1 MTSTQ
6 ITKDQRAL
14 RAVAMQFFIN
24 GAVTASYIPRLPE
37 IRDHLGVDLTT
48 IGQLLTAAS
57 VTGLL
62 GSWLSSR
69 VVRQFGTRTT
79 MIYGTIMLII
89 LLPLIAAA
97 SSVWMLLMVLSAIML
112 VDVLVDVA
120 MNIQG
125 SNLSNRRA
133 MPVMNRL
140 HGLWSVGSVVGGI
153 IAATMASFLIP
164 LQWHLLGAAA
174 LMGIGLIYI
183 GSGLLTSDKAVP
195 VEDGD
200 ESATP
205 APFRAPVSLWVF
217 AILGGTAFVPEMVGS
232 DWSPFRLKDDLETT
246 AGMAGIGYVAF
257 TIGMVI
263 GRLSGDWVA
272 SKMSKARLLNY
283 AVIIAFCGLSIACLV
298 DFVPLVYAALTM
310 AGIGISVL
318 FPSLYD
324 AAAQD
329 PRSGA
334 ALGAMTA
341 GSRSIVLVAPLT
353 IGLLADMPAL
363 SVGSAMAIMALPCL
377 VIIGYLYRRI
387 H

>member
-48 IGQLLTAAS
+48 IGQLLTVAS

-69 VVRQFGTRTT
+69 VVCQFGTRTT

-174 LMGIGLIYI
+174 LMGVGLIYI

-195 VEDGD
+195 IEDGD
-200 ESATP
+200 ENAAP

-257 TIGMVI
+257 TVGMVI

>member
-6 ITKDQRAL
+6 LTKDQHAL

-57 VTGLL
+57 LTGLL
-62 GSWLSSR
+62 GSWLSSH
-69 VVRQFGTRTT
+69 VIRQFGTRTT
-79 MIYGTIMLII
+79 MIYGTIMLIM

-97 SSVWMLLMVLSAIML
+97 PSVWTLLIVLSAIML

-153 IAATMASFLIP
+153 VAATMASFLIP
-164 LQWHLLGAAA
+164 LQWHLLGAAG
-174 LMGIGLIYI
+174 LMGVGLIYI
-183 GSGLLTSDKAVP
+183 GRGLLTSDKAVP

-200 ESATP
+200 ERASP
-205 APFRAPVSLWVF
+205 APCRAPVSLWVF

-257 TIGMVI
+257 TVGMVI

-272 SKMSKARLLNY
+272 SKMSKVQLLNY
-283 AVIIAFCGLSIACLV
+283 AVLIAFCGLSIACVV
-298 DFVPLVYAALTM
+298 DLVPLVYAALTM

-341 GSRSIVLVAPLT
+341 GSRSTAPAT
-353 IGLLADMPAL
+353 APTRKRAWCIRARCA
-363 SVGSAMAIMALPCL
+363 
-377 VIIGYLYRRI
+377 
-387 H
+387 

>member
-1 MTSTQ
+1 MNSTQ
-6 ITKDQRAL
+6 LTKDQRAL

-62 GSWLSSR
+62 GSWLSSH
-69 VVRQFGTRTT
+69 VIRQFGTRTT
-79 MIYGTIMLII
+79 MIYGTIMLIM

-97 SSVWMLLMVLSAIML
+97 PSVWALLIVLSAIML

-164 LQWHLLGAAA
+164 LQWHLLGAAG
-174 LMGIGLIYI
+174 LMGVGLIYI
-183 GSGLLTSDKAVP
+183 GRGLLTSDKAVP

-200 ESATP
+200 ERASP
-205 APFRAPVSLWVF
+205 AACRAPVSLWVF

-246 AGMAGIGYVAF
+246 AGMAGVGYVAF
-257 TIGMVI
+257 TVGMVI

-272 SKMSKARLLNY
+272 SKMSKVQLLNY
-283 AVIIAFCGLSIACLV
+283 AVLIAFCGLSIACVV
-298 DFVPLVYAALTM
+298 DLVPLVYAALTM

-353 IGLLADMPAL
+353 IGLLADLPAL

-377 VIIGYLYRRI
+377 VVIGYLYRRI

>member
-1 MTSTQ
+1 MNSTQ
-6 ITKDQRAL
+6 LTKDQRAL

-62 GSWLSSR
+62 GSWLSSH
-69 VVRQFGTRTT
+69 VIRQFGTRTT
-79 MIYGTIMLII
+79 MIYGTIMLIM

-97 SSVWMLLMVLSAIML
+97 PSVWALLIVLSAIML

-164 LQWHLLGAAA
+164 LQWHLLGAAG
-174 LMGIGLIYI
+174 LMGVGLIYI
-183 GSGLLTSDKAVP
+183 GRGLLTSDKAVP
-195 VEDGD
+195 VEDGA
-200 ESATP
+200 ERASP
-205 APFRAPVSLWVF
+205 APCRAPVSLWVF

-246 AGMAGIGYVAF
+246 AGMAGVGYVAF
-257 TIGMVI
+257 TVGMVI

-272 SKMSKARLLNY
+272 SKMSKVQLLNY
-283 AVIIAFCGLSIACLV
+283 AVLIAFCGLSIACVV
-298 DFVPLVYAALTM
+298 DLVPLVYAALTM

-353 IGLLADMPAL
+353 IGLLADLPAL

-377 VIIGYLYRRI
+377 VVIGYLYRRI

>member
-6 ITKDQRAL
+6 LTKDQRAL

-62 GSWLSSR
+62 GSWLSSH
-69 VVRQFGTRTT
+69 VIRQFGTRTT
-79 MIYGTIMLII
+79 MIYGTIMLIM

-97 SSVWMLLMVLSAIML
+97 PSVWTLLIVLSAIML

-153 IAATMASFLIP
+153 VAATMASFLIP
-164 LQWHLLGAAA
+164 LQWHLLGAAG
-174 LMGIGLIYI
+174 LMGVGLIYI
-183 GSGLLTSDKAVP
+183 GRGLLTSDKAVP

-200 ESATP
+200 ERASP
-205 APFRAPVSLWVF
+205 PPFRAPVSLWVF

-257 TIGMVI
+257 TVGMVI

-272 SKMSKARLLNY
+272 SKMSKVQLLNY
-283 AVIIAFCGLSIACLV
+283 AVLIAFCGLSIACVV
-298 DFVPLVYAALTM
+298 DLVPLVYAALTM

-353 IGLLADMPAL
+353 IGWLADMPAL

>member
-1 MTSTQ
+1 MNTPH
-6 ITKDQRAL
+6 ITNDQRAL
-14 RAVAMQFFIN
+14 RAVAVQFFIN

-57 VTGLL
+57 VAGLL

-69 VVRQFGTRTT
+69 VVRSLGTRTT
-79 MIYGTIMLII
+79 MIYGTIALIL

-97 SSVWMLLMVLSAIML
+97 STVWMLLLVLSGIML

-133 MPVMNRL
+133 TPVMNRL

-153 IAATMASFLIP
+153 IAASMAAMLIP
-164 LQWHLLGAAA
+164 LHWHLLGAAT
-174 LMGIGLIYI
+174 LMIFGLLYI
-183 GSGLLTSDKAVP
+183 GAGLLRSDKKVNAVD
-195 VEDGD
+195 DGN
-200 ESATP
+200 ENP
-205 APFRAPVSLWVF
+205 APFRVPVSLWVF
-217 AILGGTAFVPEMVGS
+217 AILGGTAYVPEMVGS
-232 DWSPFRLKDDLETT
+232 DWSPFRLKDDLDSS
-246 AGMAGIGYVAF
+246 AGQAGIGYVAF
-257 TIGMVI
+257 TSGMVV
-263 GRLSGDWVA
+263 GRLSGDWVSA
-272 SKMSKARLLNY
+272 KLGKARLLNY
-283 AVIIAFCGLSIACLV
+283 SVTIAFIGLSIACLV
-298 DFVPLVYAALTM
+298 DVVPLVYAALTM

-318 FPSLYD
+318 FPALYD

-329 PRSGA
+329 QRSGP

-341 GSRSIVLVAPLT
+341 GSRSIMLVAPLG
-353 IGLLADMPAL
+353 IGFLADIPAL
-363 SVGSAMAIMALPCL
+363 SVGSAMAVMALPCL

>member
-6 ITKDQRAL
+6 LTKDQRAL

-62 GSWLSSR
+62 GSWLSSH
-69 VVRQFGTRTT
+69 VIRQFGTRTT
-79 MIYGTIMLII
+79 MIYGTIMLIM

-97 SSVWMLLMVLSAIML
+97 PSVWALLIVLSAIML

-164 LQWHLLGAAA
+164 LQWHLLGAAG
-174 LMGIGLIYI
+174 LMGVGLIYI
-183 GSGLLTSDKAVP
+183 GRGLLTSDKAVP

-200 ESATP
+200 ERASP
-205 APFRAPVSLWVF
+205 APCRAPVSLWVF

-246 AGMAGIGYVAF
+246 AGMAGVGYVAF
-257 TIGMVI
+257 TVGMVI

-272 SKMSKARLLNY
+272 SKMSKVQLLNY
-283 AVIIAFCGLSIACLV
+283 AVLIAFCGLSIACVV
-298 DFVPLVYAALTM
+298 DLVPLVYAALTM

>member
-200 ESATP
+200 ESAAPTP
-205 APFRAPVSLWVF
+205 FSAPVSLWVF

-232 DWSPFRLKDDLETT
+232 DWSPFRLKDDLETA

-257 TIGMVI
+257 TVGMVI
-263 GRLSGDWVA
+263 GRLSGDWMA

>member
-1 MTSTQ
+1 
-6 ITKDQRAL
+6 
-14 RAVAMQFFIN
+14 
-24 GAVTASYIPRLPE
+24 VTASYIPRLPE

-174 LMGIGLIYI
+174 LMGVGLLYI

-200 ESATP
+200 ENAAPT
-205 APFRAPVSLWVF
+205 PFRAPVSLWVF

-257 TIGMVI
+257 TVGMVI

-272 SKMSKARLLNY
+272 SKMTKARLLNY

-353 IGLLADMPAL
+353 IGLLADIPAL

>member
-6 ITKDQRAL
+6 LTKDQRAL

-97 SSVWMLLMVLSAIML
+97 SSVWVLLMVLSAIML

-200 ESATP
+200 ENAAPT
-205 APFRAPVSLWVF
+205 PFRAPVSLWVF

-232 DWSPFRLKDDLETT
+232 DWSPFRLKDDLDTT

-257 TIGMVI
+257 TVGMVI

-377 VIIGYLYRRI
+377 VIIGYLYRQI

>member
-6 ITKDQRAL
+6 LTKDQRAL

-62 GSWLSSR
+62 GSWLSSH
-69 VVRQFGTRTT
+69 VIRQFGTRTT
-79 MIYGTIMLII
+79 MIYGTIMLIM

-97 SSVWMLLMVLSAIML
+97 PSVWTLLIVLSAIML

-153 IAATMASFLIP
+153 VAATMASFLIP
-164 LQWHLLGAAA
+164 LQWHLLGAAG
-174 LMGIGLIYI
+174 LMGVGLIYI
-183 GSGLLTSDKAVP
+183 GRGLLTSDKAVP

-200 ESATP
+200 ERASP

-257 TIGMVI
+257 TVGMVI

-272 SKMSKARLLNY
+272 SKMSKVQLLNY
-283 AVIIAFCGLSIACLV
+283 AVFIAFCGLSIACVV
-298 DFVPLVYAALTM
+298 DVVPLVYAALTM

-353 IGLLADMPAL
+353 IGWLADMPAL